1 MMASATGPTSA
12 DREGLRRL
20 LRESRQL
27 REEREM
33 QLPRSGGSPIIARMR
48 HPNAGRGVLS
58 VPKIRRRTT
67 GWVRTGPRPAP
78 KTRPVR
84 VETACRAFPR
94 LGWMVAGLLA
104 AAPAAAIVG
113 GQPTDPN
120 QWRWAVS
127 VNIPDVGENALCG
140 GALIARDWVM
150 TAAHCVHDSDNSRF
164 VDASRVQVRVGA
176 HRRTSG
182 GEVIGVSRIHA
193 HPSYDSVA
201 DVYDVALLKLA
212 ESAPEDLGMVAFP
225 DLATHDRIAPIGTRA
240 TALGWGISGVI
251 TAQCRADPSMTG
263 CPTLSDVLREVD
275 LPLRSASPSI
285 CGAVDS
291 RAEFCA
297 GAEAGKDT
305 CSSDSGGPLLVQDGG
320 IWYQIG
326 ITSSGNPECDGSRG
340 GTYARVASFHEWI
353 GETLGASSTARAGPA
368 RSSAIVTYAV
378 ANAVGRGA
386 ARAAVDAIG
395 GRYRA
400 RASAPASSFV
410 LAGRDLRS
418 LRGMSDTG
426 PSRADPGPAGGVVE
440 AAAGLLGIEI
450 DPRPSTAVSPPH
462 GFRMGRTRTDA
473 EPRGVLDWRR
483 VTPRDLLTG
492 SSFHV
497 RLSDGAPGPRAD
509 GLSLWGEGAFNGFE
523 SRNAGIS
530 LDGGVAS
537 LHLGADYRLDRWLF
551 GLAVGQS
558 RGEVDFKDSKV
569 ADPAWGE
576 GTVGIDLTNV
586 LPYLQWSPDGR
597 GDRVVW
603 GTVGIGRGEAR
614 LKRRAHDNGTG
625 DLETFMIAGGAR
637 MPLARRTAGWDVAVA
652 ADGFRVSSETGAL
665 KTADGTV
672 QASAGDEAR
681 SLRLRGGM
689 EFTKTR
695 ALPNGAMDVNLSL
708 AGRLDDG
715 YLTGGDGLGGSDVL
729 EKPSFGAEVGG
740 GIEYAALGG
749 LTATARGRYLAAR
762 PATVAEEWGVSAR
775 VAYAPAPDG
784 RGPGFSVAPTW
795 GAVEREADAA
805 WNDERWWESVASAR
819 AGSGRSRGWM
829 PTGVQARVDYGVG
842 LRGSRMFLTPWTEAG
857 FEDGDLERLRVG
869 ATMRMSRRSEEGP
882 ELEAFIE
889 SGDGG
894 RPTGVMLRGRVS
906 F

>member
-1 MMASATGPTSA
+1 M
-12 DREGLRRL
+12 
-20 LRESRQL
+20 
-27 REEREM
+27 
-33 QLPRSGGSPIIARMR
+33 
-48 HPNAGRGVLS
+48 
-58 VPKIRRRTT
+58 PKIRRRTT
-67 GWVRTGPRPAP
+67 GLVRTGPRTAP
-78 KTRPVR
+78 KTRPAR
-84 VETACRAFPR
+84 VETAGRAFPW
-94 LGWMVAGLLA
+94 LGSMVAGLLM

-120 QWRWAVS
+120 QWKWQVA

-140 GALIARDWVM
+140 GTLIARDWVM

-164 VDASRVQVRVGA
+164 VDASRVQVRVGS

-193 HPSYDSVA
+193 HPSYDSVD

-212 ESAPEDLGMVAFP
+212 ESTPENLGMVAFP

-240 TALGWGISGVI
+240 TALGWGIAGVI
-251 TAQCRADPSMTG
+251 TTECRDDPSGTG

-275 LPLRSASPSI
+275 LPVRSSP
-285 CGAVDS
+285 CGTVDS

-297 GAEAGKDT
+297 GAEIGKDT

-340 GTYARVASFHEWI
+340 GTYARVATFHDWI
-353 GETLGASSTARAGPA
+353 EETIDVPPMAASGPA

-410 LAGRDLRS
+410 LAGRDLHS
-418 LRGMSDTG
+418 LRGVSDAG
-426 PSRADPGPAGGVVE
+426 LNRADPGQAGRVID
-440 AAAGLLGIEI
+440 AAAGLFGIEI
-450 DPRPSTAVSPPH
+450 DPGLSTALSAPRRLPKGMSPN
-462 GFRMGRTRTDA
+462 DA
-473 EPRGVLDWRR
+473 EARAVLDWRG
-483 VTPRDLLTG
+483 VTPRGLLTG

-497 RLSDGAPGPRAD
+497 HRSDGAPGPGAG

-530 LDGGVAS
+530 LDGEVAS
-537 LHLGADYRLDRWLF
+537 LHLGADYQLDRWLF

-558 RGEVDFKDSKV
+558 RGEVDFKDSTV
-569 ADPAWGE
+569 ADPAWGA

-614 LKRRAHDNGTG
+614 LKRRAHDNGAG

-637 MPLARRTAGWDVAVA
+637 MPLARQIAGWDAA
-652 ADGFRVSSETGAL
+652 IGADGFRVSSQTEAL
-665 KTADGTV
+665 KTADGAV

-689 EFTKTR
+689 EFTKSR
-695 ALPNGAMDVNLSL
+695 ALPNGAMDVKLAL

-715 YLTGGDGLGGSDVL
+715 YLTSGAGLSGSDVF

-740 GIEYAALGG
+740 SVEYTALGG
-749 LTATARGRYLAAR
+749 LTAAVRGRYLAAR
-762 PATVAEEWGVSAR
+762 PATTVEEWGVSAR
-775 VAYAPAPDG
+775 VAYAPAATG
-784 RGPGFSVAPTW
+784 RGLGFSVAPTW

-805 WNDERWWESVASAR
+805 WSDERWWESVDSAG
-819 AGSGRSRGWM
+819 AESRKSNGGWM

-857 FEDGDLERLRVG
+857 FEDGDMQRLRVG
-869 ATMRMSRRSEEGP
+869 ATMGMPRRSEEAP
-882 ELEAFIE
+882 ELEAFVE
-889 SGDGG
+889 SGSGG
-894 RPTGVMLRGRVS
+894 KPAGVMLRGRVS